1 MILNNRP
8 SIFLL
13 AKKDCVRDKSSLLP
27 PYMHIC
33 QLKCCKYSPNCE
45 WNTVHPK
52 MSLSFRIAMVVSSQ
66 ICSKAVS
73 VRETLMWASW
83 LAEDGSGCLLFLETA
98 IKRKKVLL
106 KKKEKNDSFTFRM
119 LKILSVKCGS
129 EMCFTTALKV
139 ELIMFTWLGR
149 FVMVLG
155 YWGYLMSQEM
165 RQNTLEGDFGP
176 MTKGLGKVIQEIQLS
191 RMALKMDKRLTGSS
205 IIDEPLQEV
214 KS

>member
-1 MILNNRP
+1 
-8 SIFLL
+8 
-13 AKKDCVRDKSSLLP
+13 
-27 PYMHIC
+27 
-33 QLKCCKYSPNCE
+33 
-45 WNTVHPK
+45 
-52 MSLSFRIAMVVSSQ
+52 
-66 ICSKAVS
+66 
-73 VRETLMWASW
+73 
-83 LAEDGSGCLLFLETA
+83 
-98 IKRKKVLL
+98 
-106 KKKEKNDSFTFRM
+106 M

-139 ELIMFTWLGR
+139 QLIMFTWLGR

-214 KS
+214 KSESIMLLCSFSQR